1 MPVDSDYLYDALLAH
16 NYLPMVKEHRDETP
30 SLFSTETFSAAAGDE
45 IAGLFAAFGDR
56 HVRRRDGFDQ
66 IEYRTTRFN
75 NVARLMHI
83 PHPMP
88 YAVLCQQLRDSWG
101 EPTLNRICN
110 SPNSKVKPEQH
121 EDGRLFKS
129 DEYEDRPTG
138 RVVVMGREDGVTEA
152 TSLLKQTVGM
162 FYFVEADISSCFPSI
177 YSHAL
182 SWALVGHDFAK
193 QHRGFRHDGL
203 WFNQIDKRQRTL
215 KRCETLGVPV
225 GPATSNI
232 ACEVVLYPV
241 DEALRAKGYIFTR
254 HIDDFRCYCET
265 REKAEAFVRDLE
277 KELSRYLLGL
287 NAKKVKIEPL
297 PRSGVAPWVLDVR
310 HRLPLGRWASGR
322 QVVDCL
328 DYAVSLN
335 RLEPDGSVVKY
346 AVRALSG
353 KLFPDSRKVFAH
365 YATNLAV
372 HVPVV
377 LPILCDAAARP
388 GCEFDAGHLSIL
400 LRRHVE
406 YRRSDAVGWTVCL
419 HGLAG
424 VPVALADAQAI
435 VDSRDCMSMAAL
447 LALGQHVDLVK
458 AFVGT
463 LAPTDHY
470 LLDQYWLLIHELSRL
485 NELPAGGALD
495 GYRAETGLDSLAN
508 NDVTFLRSIEEV
520 KAIGRRI
527 QVEEDNE
534 DDHDDEPPRDDGPI
548 DENVPF

>member
-1 MPVDSDYLYDALLAH
+1 
-16 NYLPMVKEHRDETP
+16 
-30 SLFSTETFSAAAGDE
+30 
-45 IAGLFAAFGDR
+45 
-56 HVRRRDGFDQ
+56 
-66 IEYRTTRFN
+66 
-75 NVARLMHI
+75 
-83 PHPMP
+83 
-88 YAVLCQQLRDSWG
+88 
-101 EPTLNRICN
+101 
-110 SPNSKVKPEQH
+110 
-121 EDGRLFKS
+121 
-129 DEYEDRPTG
+129 
-138 RVVVMGREDGVTEA
+138 
-152 TSLLKQTVGM
+152 
-162 FYFVEADISSCFPSI
+162 
-177 YSHAL
+177 
-182 SWALVGHDFAK
+182 
-193 QHRGFRHDGL
+193 
-203 WFNQIDKRQRTL
+203 
-215 KRCETLGVPV
+215 
-225 GPATSNI
+225 
-232 ACEVVLYPV
+232 
-241 DEALRAKGYIFTR
+241 
-254 HIDDFRCYCET
+254 
-265 REKAEAFVRDLE
+265 LE
-277 KELSRYLLGL
+277 RELSRYLLGL

-310 HRLPLGRWASGR
+310 HRLPSGRWASGR

-377 LPILCDAAARP
+377 LPILCEAAARP
-388 GCEFDAGHLSIL
+388 GCEFDARHLSIL

-424 VPVALADAQAI
+424 MPVALADAQAI

-485 NELPAGGALD
+485 NELPADGALV
-495 GYRAETGLDSLAN
+495 GYRTETGLDSLAN
-508 NDVTFLRSIEEV
+508 NDVTFLRSIEEM
-520 KAIGRRI
+520 KTTGRRV
-527 QVEEDNE
+527 QETEDAEDNG
-534 DDHDDEPPRDDGPI
+534 DNQSPQSGGLL